1 MSPSVGFNSIHT
13 SSILFILYFISLQRR
28 FVLQTKL
35 SGTKNKNIFI
45 LFFFSSS
52 LRFDDWFAAAM
63 SSLLTLESN
72 QGKYI

>member
-1 MSPSVGFNSIHT
+1 MGLSVGFNSIHT

-45 LFFFSSS
+45 LFFF
-52 LRFDDWFAAAM
+52 LRLFADDWFAAAM